1 MTTLTDSPSP
11 SLGSATGQ
19 KPGGVPE
26 ALFREARRRRHIRR
40 ACMAG
45 GCMAILLGVG
55 LYLGTSSGPEKAIT
69 TPARVAPVHSKRPV
83 VTTGGVVPKEP
94 GPLAVASN
102 GSLYVADGSLSE
114 ILQRLPN
121 GKFVVV
127 AGDGKA
133 GFSGDGGPA
142 IQAEL
147 DDPQGMAVAGN
158 GTIYVADAGNNRVRA
173 ILPNGT
179 ITTVAG
185 NGQAPQSPDDP
196 QSGQTATEAAIG
208 SSAVAIGPNGSLYIA
223 GGNAVQELEANGTLV
238 TVADASDFLGVDQ
251 RFPQSPQCNPN
262 GLAFDGSGDLFMSC
276 SNTNDLLERTA
287 GGEFVYR
294 GILRPHDA
302 NAALTSSPDGVVIGL
317 WQSSIYR
324 FTGSADS
331 VVANFRS
338 VPGVGDF
345 WPQGV
350 AVASD
355 GTIYLDQDGASGIG
369 PPAIVAYLPNG
380 TSSRLWSQPDSQ
392 SK

>member
-1 MTTLTDSPSP
+1 
-11 SLGSATGQ
+11 
-19 KPGGVPE
+19 
-26 ALFREARRRRHIRR
+26 
-40 ACMAG
+40 
-45 GCMAILLGVG
+45 MAILLGIG
-55 LYLGTSSGPEKAIT
+55 LYLLIGSEPKKAIT
-69 TPARVAPVHSKRPV
+69 TPPRVAPAHSRRPV
-83 VTTGGVVPKEP
+83 VETGGVVPKQP
-94 GPLAVASN
+94 GPLAVGSN
-102 GSLYVADGSLSE
+102 GSLYVADDSLNE
-114 ILQRLPN
+114 VLQRLPS
-121 GKFVVV
+121 GMFVVV

-142 IQAEL
+142 INAEL
-147 DDPQGMAVAGN
+147 DGPQGMVVGSN

-173 ILPNGT
+173 ILPDGI

-185 NGQAPQSPDDP
+185 NGQSPQSPDDP
-196 QSGQTATEAAIG
+196 QSGQIATEADIG
-208 SSAVAIGPNGSLYIA
+208 STAVAIGPNGSLYVA
-223 GGNAVQELEANGTLV
+223 GGNAVEELEANGTLA

-251 RFPQSPQCNPN
+251 RFPQSPQCDPD
-262 GLAFDGSGDLFMSC
+262 GLAFDGSGDLFMTC
-276 SNTNDLLERTA
+276 SNINDLLERTA

-302 NAALTSSPDGVVIGL
+302 NAALTSSPDGAVIGL
-317 WQSSIYR
+317 WQSSMYR

-350 AVASD
+350 AVAPD
-355 GTIYLDQDGASGIG
+355 GTIYVDQDGDSGIG

-380 TSSRLWSQPDSQ
+380 TSSRLWSQPNSQ